1 MSPSRNPRTPIAR
14 EPPERRLPLRFPEH
28 KRARRFTFLLV
39 VLLASLSAARC
50 TFARW
55 PVDGTL
61 TSPFGIRFRGL
72 LPQIHRGVDIR
83 VPSGT
88 DVFAMLPGR
97 VMHAGPLG
105 DYGLTVILDHG
116 RRTRS
121 LYGHLSSIAVRA
133 GAQVDGGFLIGRS
146 GQSGNASG
154 PHLHF
159 EIQRYGHPE
168 DPVPLLGRRPRET
181 PRADTP

>member
-1 MSPSRNPRTPIAR
+1 M
-14 EPPERRLPLRFPEH
+14 PLRLRDR
-28 KRARRFTFLLV
+28 KRAGRFAIH
-39 VLLASLSAARC
+39 LLALLAATLSAARC
-50 TFARW
+50 TLARW

-72 LPQIHRGVDIR
+72 LPEIHRGVDIR
-83 VPSGT
+83 VPTGT
-88 DVFAMLPGR
+88 PVFAMRTGD
-97 VMHAGPLG
+97 VVHAAPLG
-105 DYGLTVILDHG
+105 DFGLTVILDHG
-116 RRTRS
+116 GRTRS

-133 GAQVDGGFLIGRS
+133 GTRVDGGSLIGSS

-159 EIQRYGHPE
+159 EILRHGRPE

-181 PRADTP
+181 SRSSPP